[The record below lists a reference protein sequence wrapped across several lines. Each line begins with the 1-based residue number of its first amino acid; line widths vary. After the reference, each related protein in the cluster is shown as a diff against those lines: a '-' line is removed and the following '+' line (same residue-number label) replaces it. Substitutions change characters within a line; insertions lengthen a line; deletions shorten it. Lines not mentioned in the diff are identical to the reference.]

1 MDGLLETESEM
12 KAIGHVIAELEAEK
26 LARSSEDP
34 HEQG

>member
-12 KAIGHVIAELEAEK
+12 KAIGHIIAELETEK
-26 LARSSEDP
+26 LAKRSENP